1 MENTQFSQMFQDP
14 IQSTIKEARQIA
26 DMIKSQRL
34 QARTQPAVSALSD
47 ITRQWQSAQDDE
59 QRQRLNALASL
70 TRANYLAGGG
80 SPADLP
86 KQYWGSDPTQGFQTT
101 AGFEA
106 PITGL
111 EGLKRQD
118 AISNKLKFL
127 QDAFEKQ
134 KWEASP
140 ESDPRY
146 KGLYLTKL
154 QRDAY
159 APYSTG
165 GSGYTTGQQ
174 MDDLFKVWQLTGK
187 APKGLEGLGITPGT
201 PLSDTDD
208 VTNEYMAQILTY
220 KTRDEALKEFEKYKT
235 VMERKGADINAIRQE
250 IDRVFPPATGG
261 GGYNEDYVN
270 RWLNY
275 TPF

>member
-165 GSGYTTGQQ
+165 GGGPTTRENYSSAIADAQRDLGILKSGYGSQSYADKYSTEYGMLAPAQVVEQ
-174 MDDLFKVWQLTGK
+174 NINANRARLT
-187 APKGLEGLGITPGT
+187 ADGINPDS
-201 PLSDTDD
+201 LIDD
-208 VTNEYMAQILTY
+208 VYRMAYGVDRNTY
-220 KTRDEALKEFEKYKT
+220 WSLES
-235 VMERKGADINAIRQE
+235 
-250 IDRVFPPATGG
+250 
-261 GGYNEDYVN
+261 DYSGL
-270 RWLNY
+270 R
-275 TPF
+275 